1 MERFLIV
8 ILMSW
13 INPLSANQPV
23 VFKKELVSNTHW
35 FPYLLVLFVL
45 ITVLF
50 ILAQY
55 SKRSKSTSPKCRVIE
70 QVSVHN
76 KTKIFVIDYQGR
88 QFLLADNQN
97 ALTLLPLQDNELHH
111 E

>member
-1 MERFLIV
+1 MERFLLL
-8 ILMSW
+8 ILISW
-13 INPLSANQPV
+13 INPLLANQPV
-23 VFKKELVSNTHW
+23 VFKKELVTNTHW
-35 FPYLLVLFVL
+35 SPYVLILFVL
-45 ITVLF
+45 LAVLF

-55 SKRSKSTSPKCRVIE
+55 SKKSKTTSSKCKVIE

-76 KTKIFVIDYQGR
+76 KTKIFVIDYQGQ

-97 ALTLLPLQDNELHH
+97 ALTLLPLQDTELHH